1 MVKDSSLYNTL
12 GISPNANEIE
22 IKKAYKKMAIKYHP
36 DKQSNKSDEEK
47 KEAEIKF
54 KEIAE
59 AYEILTNKDKYRNN
73 HGFRQHNGPQ
83 INPMDIF
90 NQMFNGGGMPGFSV
104 NNTMFVQMPVNR
116 VTRSTTTQ
124 IINGQKV
131 VTITEHING
140 QTRKRVIT
148 SDVTGLGDILDSVQ
162 NFRINIG

>member
-1 MVKDSSLYNTL
+1 MFDKYYKVLDLQR
-12 GISPNANEIE
+12 NASEDE
-22 IKKAYKKMAIKYHP
+22 IKKAYKKLAVKWHP
-36 DKQSNKSDEEK
+36 DKNPDNKE
-47 KEAEIKF
+47 EAENKF
-54 KEIAE
+54 KEISE